1 MVKIGTYS
9 THPAAFLDQPFAAP
23 HQSFLP
29 IGSEV
34 PIDKKSSFPPGEAKR
49 GSRGSC
55 IHSTDGS
62 VAEASGRLLVDPY
75 RAWCKTE
82 TGTIQRATPPLRLAK
97 SRLRRLLACIAPAGV
112 SVSPFGLP
120 AFNSGMIATGNH
132 NFERFAALCN
142 TPGVEPRALRAIVLL
157 LPPDILWR

>member
-49 GSRGSC
+49 GSCGSC
-55 IHSTDGS
+55 ILSTDGS

-82 TGTIQRATPPLRLAK
+82 TGTIQRATPPQSARSGCQLPQRWSRGRFAPLRS
-97 SRLRRLLACIAPAGV
+97 SR
-112 SVSPFGLP
+112 
-120 AFNSGMIATGNH
+120 N
-132 NFERFAALCN
+132 ERFLPCIV
-142 TPGVEPRALRAIVLL
+142 TGRVRALPYGHKVRSSIV
-157 LPPDILWR
+157 WRHCRQKKKKMC